1 MGYPGARGRRG
12 SGRAVCGANARA
24 VGEWGEGRVGS
35 LGARRTG
42 REGEP
47 GARGRRGRERD
58 EESEESERF
67 GSCGVARAGQSE
79 VRPMTN
85 SQLKG
90 MKPSL
95 AAAASLLLATT
106 SPCNGLVL
114 SSGPALTSF
123 PQHRSETSR
132 LRCPQPRAWIV
143 TFTEH
148 SNLSLPRRAHIVS
161 RLRRSHIATS
171 SSTVTPSPRPGDRST
186 TAHPKRTGAHPTC
199 DSGWPCGFATSGA
212 A

>member
-1 MGYPGARGRRG
+1 MWCKRQGCRGVGRG
-12 SGRAVCGANARA
+12 KGRVVGSATNWKGGRAWRERQAR
-24 VGEWGEGRVGS
+24 ER
-35 LGARRTG
+35 ARR
-42 REGEP
+42 
-47 GARGRRGRERD
+47 RERR
-58 EESEESERF
+58 ERKF

-90 MKPSL
+90 MKQSL

>member
-1 MGYPGARGRRG
+1 MWCKRQGCRGVGSRG
-12 SGRAVCGANARA
+12 KGRVVGSATNWKGGRAWRERQAR
-24 VGEWGEGRVGS
+24 ER
-35 LGARRTG
+35 ARR
-42 REGEP
+42 
-47 GARGRRGRERD
+47 RERR
-58 EESEESERF
+58 ERKF

-90 MKPSL
+90 MKQSL